1 MKDRIPP
8 GAVLVFEVELRKL
21 KLGKEREAE
30 VATEMLVFSLT
41 LVHNSHP
48 LLLFPS
54 LSLSVYVCVCNNSR
68 LEPPPPSPPTSR
80 ERGGSVK
87 EMTQSFEDHLTAPS
101 EETEENQRSKLLSK
115 MSRLGGQ
122 AILPPGTMPTH
133 HVSQGVWSQWA
144 WSLWV

>member
-1 MKDRIPP
+1 M
-8 GAVLVFEVELRKL
+8 
-21 KLGKEREAE
+21 
-30 VATEMLVFSLT
+30 
-41 LVHNSHP
+41 
-48 LLLFPS
+48 
-54 LSLSVYVCVCNNSR
+54 
-68 LEPPPPSPPTSR
+68 
-80 ERGGSVK
+80 K

-144 WSLWV
+144 WYLWVWLVWYSCRWRLKSSQQPQLLPSLE